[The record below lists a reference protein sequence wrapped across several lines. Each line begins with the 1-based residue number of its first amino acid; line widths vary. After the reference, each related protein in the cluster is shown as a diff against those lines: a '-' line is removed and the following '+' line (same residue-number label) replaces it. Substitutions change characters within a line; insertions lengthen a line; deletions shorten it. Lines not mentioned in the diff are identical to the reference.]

1 MTGITGRYQH
11 LFKILAEQHTG
22 AETHDD
28 GQINGSAL
36 YNLRHICLH
45 AVESG
50 RKEYAEYQKNQCSG
64 PVQEDPGIGDL
75 IGSAFIPRSQI
86 PGNKSCNACSNP
98 DSDGIDDLLYRKSQ

>member
-50 RKEYAEYQKNQCSG
+50 RKEYAEDQEKQRDGSIHEDSG
-64 PVQEDPGIGDL
+64 VGYLTCFPVISL
-75 IGSAFIPRSQI
+75 SQI
-86 PGNKSCNACSNP
+86 SWDQCTDA
-98 DSDGIDDLLYRKSQ
+98 DSDAHTDGINDLLDGKSQ